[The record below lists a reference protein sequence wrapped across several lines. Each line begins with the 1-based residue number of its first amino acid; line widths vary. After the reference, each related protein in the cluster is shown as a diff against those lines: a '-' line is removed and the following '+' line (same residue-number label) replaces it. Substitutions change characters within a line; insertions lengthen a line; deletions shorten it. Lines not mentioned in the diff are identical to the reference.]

1 MATSSSSHHADISHI
16 TNLTL
21 DAFRLTRSGAVAAAE
36 AIATGSEEALKALRN
51 CEISLD
57 GIDRDVDEFSTSI
70 ITRVSESDARELL
83 ACMKFVVALERIGDL
98 LLSFGNRVESVGPRL
113 AAEDKKALESM
124 AIRLESMLGDADS
137 AYRERS
143 LDRAVT
149 VLRSDAEMDRLRNL
163 IFLHHLETHHEPRR
177 PESFHVLFMAQ
188 GLERA
193 GDHAKNIA
201 EEVCH
206 LVSGRTVRHVLRSY
220 EMSDEKLF
228 IEHLR
233 AQHREKHREKQ

>member
-1 MATSSSSHHADISHI
+1 MASSSSNHFADISHVI
-16 TNLTL
+16 TLTL
-21 DAFRLTRSGAVAAAE
+21 DAFHLARSGAGAAAE

-51 CEISLD
+51 CEVNLD
-57 GIDRDVDEFSTSI
+57 AIDHDVDEGSTSI
-70 ITRVSESDARELL
+70 ITRVSESDARKLL
-83 ACMKFVVALERIGDL
+83 VCMKLVINLERIGDL
-98 LLSFGNRVESVGPRL
+98 LLSFGNRLESVGPRL
-113 AAEDKKALESM
+113 AVEDKKALESM
-124 AIRLESMLGDADS
+124 AMRLESMLGEADS
-137 AYRERS
+137 AYRDRN
-143 LDRAVT
+143 LDRAVA

-163 IFLHHLETHHEPRR
+163 VFLHHLETHDQQRHS
-177 PESFHVLFMAQ
+177 ESFHVLFMAQ

-220 EMSDEKLF
+220 DIPDEKLF

-233 AQHREKHREKQ
+233 SQHREK

>member
-1 MATSSSSHHADISHI
+1 MATTSSDHHADISQV

-21 DAFRLTRSGAVAAAE
+21 DAFRLAQCGAGSAAE
-36 AIATGSEEALKALRN
+36 AIATGSEEALKALRS
-51 CEISLD
+51 CEVSLD
-57 GIDRDVDEFSTSI
+57 AIDHDVDEISTAI

-83 ACMKFVVALERIGDL
+83 ACMKLVVNLERIGDL

-113 AAEDKKALESM
+113 EPEDKKALESL
-124 AIRLESMLGDADS
+124 ATRLEGMLGEADA
-137 AYRERS
+137 AYRERT
-143 LDRAVT
+143 LDRAVA

-163 IFLHHLETHHEPRR
+163 IFLHHLETHEQRH

-201 EEVCH
+201 EEICH

-220 EMSDEKLF
+220 DIPDEKLF

-233 AQHREKHREKQ
+233 AQHREK

>member
-1 MATSSSSHHADISHI
+1 MATSIPD
-16 TNLTL
+16 
-21 DAFRLTRSGAVAAAE
+21 RSGLPQVTQWTLNAFQSARSAAAAAAE
-36 AIATGSEEALKALRN
+36 AIATDSPEALRMLRN
-51 CEISLD
+51 CELALD
-57 GIDRDVDEFSTSI
+57 GLDHDVDELSTSI
-70 ITRVSESDARELL
+70 ITHVSEGEARELL

-98 LLSFGNRVESVGPRL
+98 LLSFGNRVESQGPRL
-113 AAEDKKALESM
+113 AGEDKKALAAM
-124 AIRLESMLGDADS
+124 ASRLENMLSEVDS
-137 AYRERS
+137 AYRERN
-143 LDRAVT
+143 LDRAVF

-163 IFLHHLETHHEPRR
+163 IFLHHLETQHEQRR

-220 EMSDEKLF
+220 DIPDEKLF

-233 AQHREKHREKQ
+233 SQHL

>member
-1 MATSSSSHHADISHI
+1 MATSSSNHHADISQV

-21 DAFRLTRSGAVAAAE
+21 DAFRLACSGATAAAE

-57 GIDRDVDEFSTSI
+57 GSDRDVDEVATSI
-70 ITRVSESDARELL
+70 ITHVSESEARELL
-83 ACMKFVVALERIGDL
+83 ACMKIMVALERIGDL
-98 LLSFGNRVESVGPRL
+98 LLSFGNRVESVGPRI
-113 AAEDKKALESM
+113 AAEDKKVLGLM
-124 AIRLESMLGDADS
+124 ATRLGSMLSEVES
-137 AYRERS
+137 AYRERN

-163 IFLHHLETHHEPRR
+163 IFLHHLETHDQQRHS
-177 PESFHVLFMAQ
+177 ESFHVLFMAQ
-188 GLERA
+188 GLERG

-206 LVSGRTVRHVLRSY
+206 LVSGRTVRHILRSY
-220 EMSDEKLF
+220 DLPDEKLF
-228 IEHLR
+228 LEHLR
-233 AQHREKHREKQ
+233 AQHRDKQ